1 MANNIKFKAPVLP
14 TPPQQYNQSLFQRTF
29 SVLRLYFNQID
40 NQFRENLNNITIDGT
55 CDITGNTTVGGTLT
69 VAGATTLNGATTVN
83 NDLLKVV
90 STDAGATENPI
101 LALYR
106 NSASV
111 AASDE
116 IGAIEFRGNDGS
128 GSEMVYANIYSEI
141 SVIGSGSEQA
151 NLNFGVRKAGG
162 FEDPVMR
169 IRQYAVEILDS
180 NTLDFARNSFIK
192 FEGSNANNHETSFN
206 VVDPTQDNTIN
217 LPDASGTVAIIDS
230 SDTLEVVSTDAGA
243 DSDPT
248 LSLYRNSASPAVGD
262 DIGKIKFYGNNDA
275 GTPEKIEYAGIYAE
289 IDDETDGTEDGELNF
304 YAMAGGSME
313 DPVMRLDKNGLELL
327 ANNDLIFGLN
337 SNIQF
342 EGTSS
347 NSNDTTL
354 FCVDPTQDN
363 TVLLPNLSGT
373 LPVLEASNSAT
384 YFEITNDD
392 AGATAKPVLSLYRN
406 SASPATNDDMGA
418 IRFFGNNASGEKVFY
433 AGIDGGAGS
442 SVADGSN
449 VGKITFYLSD
459 SSSSGSAITDPS
471 ADITDAED
479 PVMTL
484 YKYGLVMRAGNDI
497 HLANQHDCLEWSD
510 TGSHDQKL
518 QGRQTETSG
527 GDSLVSMPDANQG
540 VLEIGALGTGAVV
553 TGTSI
558 THANFTGYRGQKVVF
573 TGSSNCTIQLPDVA
587 AGDVGATWT
596 VCNAGSANV
605 IFDLNGSGSA
615 QTLKILTGAAV
626 TTVGTDD
633 PHIIPGGVASL
644 VCTAA
649 DNYILFGSGVVDN

>member
-1 MANNIKFKAPVLP
+1 MPKNVRLIVPYLPRAPQEYSASQFEKIL
-14 TPPQQYNQSLFQRTF
+14 NS
-29 SVLRLYFNQID
+29 LRLYFELVSAEFRSDLGDTEID
-40 NQFRENLNNITIDGT
+40 
-55 CDITGNTTVGGTLT
+55 GTLT
-69 VAGATTLNGATTVN
+69 VNGVTTIN

-106 NSASV
+106 NSSSIAV
-111 AASDE
+111 SDE
-116 IGAIEFRGNDGS
+116 IGAVEFRGNDAEGA
-128 GSEMVYANIYSEI
+128 EHVYGRIYSEL
-141 SVIGSGSEQA
+141 SVVGSGSEQA
-151 NLNFGVRKAGG
+151 NLRFAVGAGG
-162 FEDPVMR
+162 GIEDPVMML
-169 IRQYAVEILDS
+169 RQYALEIIANNDLY
-180 NTLDFARNSFIK
+180 LQRNSQIQ
-192 FEGSNANNHETSFN
+192 FEGGNANSHETVLY
-206 VVDPTQDNTIN
+206 VVDPTQDNTVL

-248 LSLYRNSASPAVGD
+248 LSLYRNSASAADED

-289 IDDETDGTEDGELNF
+289 INDMTDGTEDGELNF
-304 YAMAGGSME
+304 YAMAGGGME
-313 DPVMRLDKNGLELL
+313 DPVLRLNKYGLEIL
-327 ANNDLIFGLN
+327 ANNDITFGLN
-337 SNIQF
+337 CNISF

-347 NSNDTTL
+347 NSNDTVL

-363 TVLLPNLSGT
+363 TVLLPDGSG
-373 LPVLEASNSAT
+373 VLEA
-384 YFEITNDD
+384 
-392 AGATAKPVLSLYRN
+392 
-406 SASPATNDDMGA
+406 
-418 IRFFGNNASGEKVFY
+418 
-433 AGIDGGAGS
+433 
-442 SVADGSN
+442 
-449 VGKITFYLSD
+449 
-459 SSSSGSAITDPS
+459 
-471 ADITDAED
+471 
-479 PVMTL
+479 
-484 YKYGLVMRAGNDI
+484 
-497 HLANQHDCLEWSD
+497 
-510 TGSHDQKL
+510 
-518 QGRQTETSG
+518 
-527 GDSLVSMPDANQG
+527 
-540 VLEIGALGTGAVV
+540 GALASGAVV

-558 THANFTGYRGQKVVF
+558 AHATFSTYKGQKVVF

>member
-14 TPPQQYNQSLFQRTF
+14 SPPQQYNQSLFQRTF

-90 STDAGATENPI
+90 STDAGAVENPI

-111 AASDE
+111 AVSDE

-169 IRQYAVEILDS
+169 IRQYAVEVLTS
-180 NTLDFARNSFIK
+180 NTLDFHRDAFIK
-192 FEGSNANNHETSFN
+192 FEGSNSNSHETSFN
-206 VVDPTQDNTIN
+206 V
-217 LPDASGTVAIIDS
+217 
-230 SDTLEVVSTDAGA
+230 
-243 DSDPT
+243 
-248 LSLYRNSASPAVGD
+248 
-262 DIGKIKFYGNNDA
+262 
-275 GTPEKIEYAGIYAE
+275 
-289 IDDETDGTEDGELNF
+289 
-304 YAMAGGSME
+304 
-313 DPVMRLDKNGLELL
+313 
-327 ANNDLIFGLN
+327 
-337 SNIQF
+337 
-342 EGTSS
+342 
-347 NSNDTTL
+347 
-354 FCVDPTQDN
+354 VDPTQDN

-459 SSSSGSAITDPS
+459 STSSGSAITDPS
-471 ADITDAED
+471 ADITDDED

-497 HLANQHDCLEWSD
+497 FLATQNDVLEWSD

-540 VLEIGALGTGAVV
+540 VLEVGALGTGAVV

-626 TTVGTDD
+626 TDVGTDD

>member
-14 TPPQQYNQSLFQRTF
+14 SPPQQYNQSLFQRTF

-40 NQFRENLNNITIDGT
+40 NQFRENLNNPTIDGDLT
-55 CDITGNTTVGGTLT
+55 VSGTVTAPTFVGALTGNATTATLASTVTVTDSTANTDFPVAFHNESNALLDDTGVFEYNPSTGTLNT
-69 VAGATTLNGATTVN
+69 TNVTATGTISVFN
-83 NDLLKVV
+83 NTSEAALLKVGRDDNQDITMFANDLFLTIKATQDSDSNRDHSFILDRV
-90 STDAGATENPI
+90 FAGTG
-101 LALYR
+101 LSDFR
-106 NSASV
+106 V
-111 AASDE
+111 RHDGSDE
-116 IGAIEFRGNDGS
+116 F
-128 GSEMVYANIYSEI
+128 VI
-141 SVIGSGSEQA
+141 S
-151 NLNFGVRKAGG
+151 
-162 FEDPVMR
+162 
-169 IRQYAVEILDS
+169 
-180 NTLDFARNSFIK
+180 
-192 FEGSNANNHETSFN
+192 
-206 VVDPTQDNTIN
+206 DNG
-217 LPDASGTVAIIDS
+217 GTVTATFNS
-230 SDTLEVVSTDAGA
+230 SVVINDNLLEVVSTDADA

-304 YAMAGGSME
+304 YAIAGGVME

-354 FCVDPTQDN
+354 FCVNPTQDN
-363 TVLLPNLSGT
+363 TILLPN
-373 LPVLEASNSAT
+373 NS
-384 YFEITNDD
+384 
-392 AGATAKPVLSLYRN
+392 
-406 SASPATNDDMGA
+406 
-418 IRFFGNNASGEKVFY
+418 
-433 AGIDGGAGS
+433 
-442 SVADGSN
+442 
-449 VGKITFYLSD
+449 
-459 SSSSGSAITDPS
+459 
-471 ADITDAED
+471 
-479 PVMTL
+479 
-484 YKYGLVMRAGNDI
+484 
-497 HLANQHDCLEWSD
+497 
-510 TGSHDQKL
+510 
-518 QGRQTETSG
+518 
-527 GDSLVSMPDANQG
+527 G
-540 VLEIGALGTGAVV
+540 VLELGALGSGAVV

-558 THANFTGYRGQKVVF
+558 AHAVFTDYRGQKVVF

-615 QTLKILTGAAV
+615 QTLKILTGTAV

-633 PHIIPGGVASL
+633 PHIVPGGVASL

>member
-1 MANNIKFKAPVLP
+1 MANRIKFKAPVLP

-29 SVLRLYFNQID
+29 SILRLYFNQID
-40 NQFRENLNNITIDGT
+40 NQFRENLNNPTIDGT

-106 NSASV
+106 NSSSIAV
-111 AASDE
+111 SDE
-116 IGAIEFRGNDGS
+116 IGAVEFRGNDAEGA
-128 GSEMVYANIYSEI
+128 EFVYGRIYSEL
-141 SVIGSGSEQA
+141 SVVGSGSEQA
-151 NLNFGVRKAGG
+151 NLRFAVGASGG
-162 FEDPVMR
+162 IEDPVMML
-169 IRQYAVEILDS
+169 RQYALEIIANNDLY
-180 NTLDFARNSFIK
+180 LQRNSQIQ
-192 FEGSNANNHETSFN
+192 FEGSNANSHET
-206 VVDPTQDNTIN
+206 V
-217 LPDASGTVAIIDS
+217 
-230 SDTLEVVSTDAGA
+230 
-243 DSDPT
+243 
-248 LSLYRNSASPAVGD
+248 LYV
-262 DIGKIKFYGNNDA
+262 
-275 GTPEKIEYAGIYAE
+275 
-289 IDDETDGTEDGELNF
+289 
-304 YAMAGGSME
+304 
-313 DPVMRLDKNGLELL
+313 
-327 ANNDLIFGLN
+327 
-337 SNIQF
+337 
-342 EGTSS
+342 
-347 NSNDTTL
+347 
-354 FCVDPTQDN
+354 VDPTQDN

-406 SASPATNDDMGA
+406 SASPATNEDMGA

-433 AGIDGGAGS
+433 AGIDGASGS
-442 SVADGSN
+442 SVADGSH
-449 VGKITFYLSD
+449 VGKIVFYLAD
-459 SSSSGSAITDPS
+459 GTSSGGAVTDPS
-471 ADITDAED
+471 ADITTDED
-479 PVMTL
+479 PVMSL
-484 YKYGLVMRAGNDI
+484 FKYGLVMRAGNDI
-497 HLANQHDCLEWSD
+497 FLGNQNDCLEWQD
-510 TGSHDQKL
+510 TGSHEQKL

>member
-14 TPPQQYNQSLFQRTF
+14 SPPQQYNQSLFQRTF

-55 CDITGNTTVGGTLT
+55 CDITGNTTVGGTLDVTGNTT
-69 VAGATTLNGATTVN
+69 VGGTLAVTGTTTLNGATTVN
-83 NDLLKVV
+83 NDL
-90 STDAGATENPI
+90 
-101 LALYR
+101 
-106 NSASV
+106 
-111 AASDE
+111 
-116 IGAIEFRGNDGS
+116 
-128 GSEMVYANIYSEI
+128 
-141 SVIGSGSEQA
+141 
-151 NLNFGVRKAGG
+151 
-162 FEDPVMR
+162 
-169 IRQYAVEILDS
+169 
-180 NTLDFARNSFIK
+180 
-192 FEGSNANNHETSFN
+192 
-206 VVDPTQDNTIN
+206 
-217 LPDASGTVAIIDS
+217 
-230 SDTLEVVSTDAGA
+230 LEVVSTDAGA

-304 YAMAGGSME
+304 YAIAGGVME

-327 ANNDLIFGLN
+327 ANNDLVFGLN
-337 SNIQF
+337 CNIQF

-363 TVLLPNLSGT
+363 TVLLPNASGT
-373 LPVLEASNSAT
+373 V
-384 YFEITNDD
+384 ITTGNLSTITSVGDLSQD
-392 AGATAKPVLSLYRN
+392 VVKIISTDSGAVENPILALYRN
-406 SASPATNDDMGA
+406 S
-418 IRFFGNNASGEKVFY
+418 
-433 AGIDGGAGS
+433 S
-442 SVADGSN
+442 SVASN
-449 VGKITFYLSD
+449 DELGAIEFRGND
-459 SSSSGSAITDPS
+459 ASGSEMVYGRIYSEISVTGSGSEQANLRF
-471 ADITDAED
+471 AVRRGGAFED
-479 PVMTL
+479 PVMMIRQYAL
-484 YKYGLVMRAGNDI
+484 EIISNNDLI
-497 HLANQHDCLEWSD
+497 LQRNSEIQFE
-510 TGSHDQKL
+510 GSTTNSNETKL
-518 QGRQTETSG
+518 FVVDPTQDNTV
-527 GDSLVSMPDANQG
+527 LLPDGSG
-540 VLEIGALGTGAVV
+540 VLEAGALASGAVV

-558 THANFTGYRGQKVVF
+558 AHATFSNYKGQKVVF

-626 TTVGTDD
+626 TDVGTDD